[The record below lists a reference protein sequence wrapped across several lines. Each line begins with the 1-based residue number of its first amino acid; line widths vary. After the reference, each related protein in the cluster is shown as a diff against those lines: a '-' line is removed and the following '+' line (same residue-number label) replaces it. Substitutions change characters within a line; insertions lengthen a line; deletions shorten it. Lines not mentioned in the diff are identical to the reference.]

1 MIRAASVE
9 ANIDLRPFL
18 RLMREYGLRF
28 QVSEESG
35 RQVVWTATEVEAAR
49 IANLMEAWRSGQI
62 SPAVSPPPPAGR
74 GALVNGMGRQ
84 VLDTGIRVTWMAPIT
99 ISLIAACLVVALITQ
114 MGTRL
119 DAVGGLFFP
128 RFNISDSS
136 QVLALLGQINDPIVA
151 LRTLTPIFLHFGALH
166 LVFNM
171 LWMWVLGRA
180 IELVLRPGFYLALIV
195 VTAFCGNAAQYLWS
209 LQVNFGGM
217 SGVLYGL
224 IGFIWVWQTLRPA
237 SRLQLPP
244 AMIAVFLGALV
255 LMEVLASGFI
265 ATAAHV
271 GGLVSGMAAGGL
283 FAVYNGAERRKT
295 RRW

>member
-1 MIRAASVE
+1 MIRAASAE
-9 ANIDLRPFL
+9 GNIDLRPFL
-18 RLMREYGLRF
+18 RLLREYGLRF

-35 RQVVWTATEVEAAR
+35 RQVVWTATEAEAAR

-62 SPAVSPPPPAGR
+62 APAVTPPPSSGQ
-74 GALVNGMGRQ
+74 GGLTGGMARQ

-99 ISLIAACLVVALITQ
+99 VTLIAICLFVALITQ

-128 RFNISDSS
+128 RLDISDSS
-136 QVLALLGQINDPIVA
+136 QVLALLGQIDGPIVA
-151 LRTLTPIFLHFGALH
+151 LRTLTPIFLHFGVLH

-171 LWMWVLGRA
+171 LWMWILGRA
-180 IELVLRPGFYLALIV
+180 IESVLRPGFYLAVIV
-195 VTAFCGNAAQYLWS
+195 ITAFCGNAAQYLWS
-209 LQVNFGGM
+209 MQVNFGGM

-283 FAVYNGAERRKT
+283 FAVYNGAERR
-295 RRW
+295 RR